1 MAGHKLVLLFIY
13 KRSKAMRQGIFF
25 SLLLSVILSSC
36 HKPESPEFKYLEN
49 VVVQLE
55 SLSSAN
61 LHAEAVLHNP
71 NKNTITI
78 KRADIEIIVD
88 EKVIAILDQ
97 DFDIKADGQKDFTI
111 PLDVKIKLKD
121 LNLNTIGTALGLIG
135 ESGQEIHY
143 LGKIKVKAYGVP
155 FSVKVD
161 YKDNINLKI

>member
-1 MAGHKLVLLFIY
+1 MKQGLFFSFLVLV
-13 KRSKAMRQGIFF
+13 G
-25 SLLLSVILSSC
+25 LSSC
-36 HKPESPEFKYLEN
+36 QKPESPQFKYLDN
-49 VVVQLE
+49 VVVELE

-78 KRADIEIIVD
+78 KSADIDIIVD
-88 EKVIAILDQ
+88 EKVIAVLEQ
-97 DFDIKADGQKDFTI
+97 DFDIKANGEQDFTI

>member
-1 MAGHKLVLLFIY
+1 MKQGLF
-13 KRSKAMRQGIFF
+13 F
-25 SLLLSVILSSC
+25 LLLILAGLSSC
-36 HKPESPEFKYLEN
+36 HKPESPQFKHLEN
-49 VVVQLE
+49 VVVEMQ
-55 SLSSAN
+55 SLSTAN

-78 KRADIEIIVD
+78 KSADIDILVN
-88 EKVIAILDQ
+88 EKVIAILEQ
-97 DFDIKADGQKDFTI
+97 DFDIKAEGHEDFMI

-121 LNLNTIGTALGLIG
+121 LNINAIGSALGLFG
-135 ESGQEIHY
+135 DKGQEIHY

>member
-1 MAGHKLVLLFIY
+1 MK
-13 KRSKAMRQGIFF
+13 QGLFF
-25 SLLLSVILSSC
+25 SMLILVGLSSC
-36 HKPESPEFKYLEN
+36 HKPESPEFKYLDN
-49 VVVQLE
+49 VVVNLE

-78 KRADIEIIVD
+78 KSADIDIIVD
-88 EKVIAILDQ
+88 EKVIAVLEQ
-97 DFDIKADGQKDFTI
+97 DFDIKALGNADFMI

-121 LNLNTIGTALGLIG
+121 LNLNSIGSALGLLG
-135 ESGQEIHY
+135 DNGQEIHY

>member
-1 MAGHKLVLLFIY
+1 MK
-13 KRSKAMRQGIFF
+13 QGLFF
-25 SLLLSVILSSC
+25 SLLLLIGLSAC
-36 HKPESPEFKYLEN
+36 NKPESPQFKYLDN
-49 VVVQLE
+49 VVVELE

-78 KRADIEIIVD
+78 KSADIDILVD
-88 EKVIAILDQ
+88 EKVIAILEQ
-97 DFDIKADGQKDFTI
+97 DYDIKASGNQDFTI

-121 LNLNTIGTALGLIG
+121 LNLNAIGTALGLIG
-135 ESGQEIHY
+135 DSGQEIHY